1 LLTQRKTPH
10 EKPGSMSVSPYFLD
24 LRSAYQS
31 EMDDLRFDSEGRDV
45 LHQRLAGKRQEMA
58 FLVQMMDTSPE
69 MVAVVF
75 HQGFD
80 FTEKTVMDHL
90 LTHDSHDADGFPAWS
105 SLAGGCVLA
114 PWAQDLAHIVLQA
127 PGGEK
132 FLTLTAGLEYMAGL
146 PVAASI
152 VNAEE
157 DGDSD
162 DGDDDGDSD
171 ENGDGALVMFEGDDD
186 REQNPDARA
195 RHEAGSDWLVQQ
207 GFDAKD

>member
-1 LLTQRKTPH
+1 
-10 EKPGSMSVSPYFLD
+10 MSVSPYFLD

-31 EMDDLRFDSEGRDV
+31 EMDDLRFDSEGQDV

-80 FTEKTVMDHL
+80 FTEKAVMDHL
-90 LTHDSHDADGFPAWS
+90 LTHDVDVDGFPAWS
-105 SLAGGCVLA
+105 SLSGGFALA

-157 DGDSD
+157 DDDSD
-162 DGDDDGDSD
+162 DDEDSD
-171 ENGDGALVMFEGDDD
+171 ENGDGPLVIFEGDDE
-186 REQNPDARA
+186 REQSGDARA

>member
-1 LLTQRKTPH
+1 
-10 EKPGSMSVSPYFLD
+10 MSISPYFLD

-31 EMDDLRFDSEGRDV
+31 EMDDLRFDSEGQDV

-80 FTEKTVMDHL
+80 FTQKAVMDHL

-105 SLAGGCVLA
+105 SLGDGLTLA

-127 PGGEK
+127 PGGDK

-152 VNAEE
+152 VSAEE
-157 DGDSD
+157 
-162 DGDDDGDSD
+162 GDDEEDEDRD
-171 ENGDGALVMFEGDDD
+171 ENGDNPLVIFEGDDD
-186 REQNPDARA
+186 REQTGDARA
-195 RHEAGSDWLVQQ
+195 RHEAGSEWLVQQ

>member
-1 LLTQRKTPH
+1 
-10 EKPGSMSVSPYFLD
+10 MSVSPYFLD
-24 LRSAYQS
+24 LGSAYQS

-45 LHQRLAGKRQEMA
+45 LQQRLAGKRQEMA

-80 FTEKTVMDHL
+80 FTEKAVMEHL
-90 LTHDSHDADGFPAWS
+90 LSHESHDVDGFPAWS
-105 SLAGGCVLA
+105 SLAGGFVLA

-127 PGGEK
+127 PGGDK

-146 PVAASI
+146 PVAASA
-152 VNAEE
+152 VSAEE
-157 DGDSD
+157 NDGDED
-162 DGDDDGDSD
+162 EDSD
-171 ENGDGALVMFEGDDD
+171 ENGDNTPVMFEGDDD
-186 REQNPDARA
+186 RELSGDARA

-207 GFDAKD
+207 GFDAKE

>member
-1 LLTQRKTPH
+1 
-10 EKPGSMSVSPYFLD
+10 MSVSPYFLD

-45 LHQRLAGKRQEMA
+45 LHHRLAGKRQEMA

-90 LTHDSHDADGFPAWS
+90 LTHDVEGFPAWS
-105 SLAGGCVLA
+105 SLAGGFVLA

-152 VNAEE
+152 VSAEE
-157 DGDSD
+157 DD
-162 DGDDDGDSD
+162 DGDDDEDSD
-171 ENGDGALVMFEGDDD
+171 ENGDNALVMFEGDDD
-186 REQNPDARA
+186 REKSDGARA

>member
-1 LLTQRKTPH
+1 
-10 EKPGSMSVSPYFLD
+10 MSVSPYFLD

-45 LHQRLAGKRQEMA
+45 LHQRLSGKRQEMA

-80 FTEKTVMDHL
+80 FTEKAVMEHL
-90 LTHDSHDADGFPAWS
+90 LTHDVDGFPGWN
-105 SLAGGCVLA
+105 SLAGGFVLA

-152 VNAEE
+152 VSAEE
-157 DGDSD
+157 DD
-162 DGDDDGDSD
+162 DGDDDEDSD

-186 REQNPDARA
+186 REQSADARA

>member
-1 LLTQRKTPH
+1 
-10 EKPGSMSVSPYFLD
+10 MSVSPYFLD
-24 LRSAYQS
+24 LGSAYQS

-75 HQGFD
+75 HKGFD
-80 FTEKTVMDHL
+80 FTEKTVMEHL
-90 LTHDSHDADGFPAWS
+90 LTHDVDADGFPAWS
-105 SLAGGCVLA
+105 SLANGLVLA

-127 PGGEK
+127 PGGDK

-157 DGDSD
+157 GEEDEDGDEHED
-162 DGDDDGDSD
+162 RD
-171 ENGDGALVMFEGDDD
+171 ENGDNPLVIFEGDDD
-186 REQNPDARA
+186 REQSGDARA
-195 RHEAGSDWLVQQ
+195 RHEAGSEWLVQQ

>member
-1 LLTQRKTPH
+1 LLTERKTH
-10 EKPGSMSVSPYFLD
+10 YEKPVSMSISPYFLD

-80 FTEKTVMDHL
+80 FTEKAVMEHL
-90 LTHDSHDADGFPAWS
+90 LSHDSHDADDFPAWS
-105 SLAGGCVLA
+105 SLAGGFALA

-152 VNAEE
+152 VSAEE
-157 DGDSD
+157 
-162 DGDDDGDSD
+162 GDDEEDEDSD
-171 ENGDGALVMFEGDDD
+171 ENGENPLVIFEGDDD
-186 REQNPDARA
+186 REQSGDARA

>member
-1 LLTQRKTPH
+1 
-10 EKPGSMSVSPYFLD
+10 MSVSPYFLD

-45 LHQRLAGKRQEMA
+45 LHQRLTGKRQEMA

-80 FTEKTVMDHL
+80 FTEKAVMDHL
-90 LTHDSHDADGFPAWS
+90 LTHDVDTDGFPAWS
-105 SLAGGCVLA
+105 SLAGGFALA

-152 VNAEE
+152 VSAEE
-157 DGDSD
+157 DD
-162 DGDDDGDSD
+162 DGDDGDDHEGSD
-171 ENGDGALVMFEGDDD
+171 ENGDGALVVFEGDDD
-186 REQNPDARA
+186 REQSGDARA

>member
-1 LLTQRKTPH
+1 
-10 EKPGSMSVSPYFLD
+10 MSVSPYFLD

-80 FTEKTVMDHL
+80 FTGKAVMEHL
-90 LTHDSHDADGFPAWS
+90 LSHDADGFPAWS
-105 SLAGGCVLA
+105 SLAGGFALA

-152 VNAEE
+152 VNVE
-157 DGDSD
+157 
-162 DGDDDGDSD
+162 DGDDDEDGD
-171 ENGDGALVMFEGDDD
+171 ENGDGTLVVFEGDDE
-186 REQNPDARA
+186 REQSGDARA

>member
-1 LLTQRKTPH
+1 
-10 EKPGSMSVSPYFLD
+10 MSVSPYFLD

-45 LHQRLAGKRQEMA
+45 LHQRLSGKRQEMA

-80 FTEKTVMDHL
+80 FTEKAVMEHL
-90 LTHDSHDADGFPAWS
+90 LTHDVDTDAFPAWS
-105 SLAGGCVLA
+105 SLADGFVLA
-114 PWAQDLAHIVLQA
+114 PWAQDLAHIVLQV

-152 VNAEE
+152 ASAEA
-157 DGDSD
+157 DG
-162 DGDDDGDSD
+162 DGDDEDSD
-171 ENGDGALVMFEGDDD
+171 ENGDGVVVMFEGDDD
-186 REQNPDARA
+186 REQSADARA

>member
-1 LLTQRKTPH
+1 
-10 EKPGSMSVSPYFLD
+10 MSVSPYFLD
-24 LRSAYQS
+24 LCSAYQS

-80 FTEKTVMDHL
+80 FTEKAVMEHL
-90 LTHDSHDADGFPAWS
+90 LSHDADGFPAWS
-105 SLAGGCVLA
+105 SLAGGFALA

-152 VNAEE
+152 GSAEDNE
-157 DGDSD
+157 
-162 DGDDDGDSD
+162 GDDDEDSD
-171 ENGDGALVMFEGDDD
+171 ENGDGPLVIFEGDDE
-186 REQNPDARA
+186 REQSGDARA

>member
-1 LLTQRKTPH
+1 
-10 EKPGSMSVSPYFLD
+10 MSISPYFLD

-31 EMDDLRFDSEGRDV
+31 EMDDLRFDSEGCDV
-45 LHQRLAGKRQEMA
+45 LHQRLAGKRREMA

-80 FTEKTVMDHL
+80 FTEKAVMDHL
-90 LTHDSHDADGFPAWS
+90 LTHDVDGFPAWD
-105 SLAGGCVLA
+105 SLAGGFALA

-146 PVAASI
+146 PVAASM
-152 VNAEE
+152 VSAEE
-157 DGDSD
+157 DD
-162 DGDDDGDSD
+162 DGDGDEDSD
-171 ENGDGALVMFEGDDD
+171 ENGDGAPVMFEGDDE
-186 REQNPDARA
+186 REQSGDARA

>member
-1 LLTQRKTPH
+1 
-10 EKPGSMSVSPYFLD
+10 MSVSPYFLD

-80 FTEKTVMDHL
+80 FTEKNVMEHL
-90 LTHDSHDADGFPAWS
+90 LTHDVETDGFPAWA
-105 SLAGGCVLA
+105 SLADGFVLA

-152 VNAEE
+152 VSAEA
-157 DGDSD
+157 DG
-162 DGDDDGDSD
+162 DGDDDEDSD

-186 REQNPDARA
+186 REQSADARA